1 MLYGQRGKI
10 GVIAPAPGTATE
22 MEFHKITPDGV
33 AIITTRI
40 PLTIANPENIAKLTD
55 YAEEA
60 SVLLAQAEVD
70 LIAFVCTAGSFIKG
84 IGYDKEV
91 TKRIEKRTGLPAITT
106 TTSVIESLKTLKVTK
121 LSLAAPY
128 LNEVTE
134 IEKVFLEDSGFKVTS
149 VNTLNLRAAIKI
161 AKVDSD
167 EIYRLAKETV
177 TEDAQALFISC
188 TGLTVLPIIDAMEKE
203 FKIPVVSS
211 NQATIWAALRK
222 IHIEDKIQGYG
233 RLFSL

>member
-1 MLYGQRGKI
+1 MSYGQRGKI

-91 TKRIEKRTGLPAITT
+91 TKRIEKRTGIPAITT

-188 TGLTVLPIIDAMEKE
+188 TGLPVLPIIDAMEKE

>member
-40 PLTIANPENIAKLTD
+40 PLTIANPENIAKLAD